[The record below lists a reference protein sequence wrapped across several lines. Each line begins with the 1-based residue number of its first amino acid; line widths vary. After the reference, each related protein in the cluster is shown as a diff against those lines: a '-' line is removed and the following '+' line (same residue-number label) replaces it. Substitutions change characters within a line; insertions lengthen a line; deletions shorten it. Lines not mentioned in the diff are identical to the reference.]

1 MPLIQRCFIVYI
13 YSMEKVHDPFSISL
27 ITLDHWEKRNRRNNF
42 FELVYILEGSG
53 EQQVEYTRSPYR
65 QGSIFLLPSSDC
77 HTYRIAEKTTFLF
90 IRFNASFFSGEQDCV
105 IDFGKWFCRLN
116 FILGNYNRRAGELIT
131 GETDK
136 QHLVRLLELL
146 MYEQQSADNH
156 SRRIMQGLMVAVLEL
171 IARNVATTLPGDA
184 SNDNKRFA
192 EVLLHIQ
199 YHLLDEDKISLSY
212 LSQRFNI
219 SATYFSE
226 YFKRNAG
233 ETWQEFVLRSKLKL
247 AEAKAL
253 YTDTS
258 FKEIAWDLGF
268 TDSSHLNK
276 MMRRF
281 YQKGMS
287 EIRRQAVHE
296 NAT

>member
-1 MPLIQRCFIVYI
+1 MPLTQRQFITYI
-13 YSMEKVHDPFSISL
+13 YSMEKVHDPFSISVT
-27 ITLDHWEKRNRRNNF
+27 TLERWEKRNRRNNF

-53 EQQVEYTRSPYR
+53 EQQVEYTRSRYSK
-65 QGSIFLLPSSDC
+65 GSIFLLPSSDC
-77 HTYRIAEKTTFLF
+77 HTYRIDQPTTFLF
-90 IRFNASFFSGEQDCV
+90 IQFNASFFSGEQDCV

-116 FILGNYNRRAGELIT
+116 FIIGNYNRKAGELIS
-131 GETDK
+131 GENDK
-136 QHLVRLLELL
+136 QHLIRLLELL
-146 MYEQQSADNH
+146 MYEQQRSDNH

-171 IARNVATTLPGDA
+171 IARNVAMVLPGEQGVEG
-184 SNDNKRFA
+184 KRFA

-199 YHLLDEDKISLSY
+199 FHLLDEEKITLSY
-212 LSQRFNI
+212 LCQRFNI

-233 ETWQEFVLRSKLKL
+233 ETYQEFVLRSKLKL

-253 YTDTS
+253 YTDLS

-276 MMRRF
+276 MMKRF

-287 EIRRQAVHE
+287 DIRRQAMHG
-296 NAT
+296 AA